1 MLYQDK
7 ASRSQF
13 TADIMILT
21 GNNAL
26 DASWRPSSLLIPLA
40 IQMEEHSTPRQRA
53 RELLRARLVANPWRR
68 PKRLPSALMEEKGR
82 RRRIKKMSMVKKG
95 HRARNRRP
103 RPRTG
108 LQNGSLSSDVM
119 ATPSKLRMKKKVE
132 VALLPGRPKK
142 TWMERQST
150 ETAYLVDLCISDFRM
165 ANGVTQFTWQDQAH
179 LGLN

>member
-1 MLYQDK
+1 
-7 ASRSQF
+7 
-13 TADIMILT
+13 
-21 GNNAL
+21 
-26 DASWRPSSLLIPLA
+26 
-40 IQMEEHSTPRQRA
+40 
-53 RELLRARLVANPWRR
+53 
-68 PKRLPSALMEEKGR
+68 MEEKGR

-95 HRARNRRP
+95 HRARSRRP

-119 ATPSKLRMKKKVE
+119 AMPSKLRMKKKKKKVE